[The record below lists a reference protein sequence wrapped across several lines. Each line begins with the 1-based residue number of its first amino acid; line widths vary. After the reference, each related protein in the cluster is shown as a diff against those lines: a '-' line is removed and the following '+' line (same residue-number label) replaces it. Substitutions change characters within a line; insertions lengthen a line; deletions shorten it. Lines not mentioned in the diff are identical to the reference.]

1 MRPFVFGMPLSKAL
15 FRARRLEKR
24 GNAER
29 IPHPDDR
36 RSFLLR
42 LTDDGDALLRRAEL
56 EAAIDAE
63 L

>member
-1 MRPFVFGMPLSKAL
+1 MPLSKAL

-24 GNAER
+24 GHAER